1 MRKHRFQ
8 SGFTLITAIF
18 LLVVVALLSVYMINF
33 RSVQQSTLVYGV
45 QGARAMSAA
54 RTGLEWG
61 IYQAFRNGVCN
72 TGDPPF
78 STSGAGSLDTFD
90 IRVACTFT
98 DHVEG
103 PSTVRTYQLT
113 SSAQVGNFGT
123 LDYVYRSLQASVSV
137 QPP

>member
-1 MRKHRFQ
+1 
-8 SGFTLITAIF
+8 
-18 LLVVVALLSVYMINF
+18 MINF

-61 IYQAFRNGVCN
+61 IYQAISNDDCPTSDLSFN
-72 TGDPPF
+72 
-78 STSGAGSLDTFD
+78 TSGAGSLDTFSID
-90 IRVACTFT
+90 VTCSVTSHFEGLTEVKTF
-98 DHVEG
+98 
-103 PSTVRTYQLT
+103 QLT
-113 SSAQVGNFGT
+113 SSAEVGTFGT